1 MSGASTA
8 QVAEERGRVVRSRA
22 PRRAAR
28 TPGRAFPSLALLLG
42 SIYTLVPIAW
52 VVTAATKSRSELFST
67 PPFVLG
73 SGFIQNLVDLSTYDG
88 GQYWSWAVNSLV
100 YAGGGALLSTAVSA
114 AAGYALAR
122 YRFRGRDTVF
132 TVLLAGV
139 MIPQIALAVPQY
151 LLVSSIG
158 LVNTY
163 WSVLL
168 PSVINPF
175 GIYLACIYA
184 RGAVPEETVEAAR
197 IDGASEAR
205 TFRSVALPM
214 MVPGLVTVFM
224 LQFVG
229 IWNNFLLPFIM
240 LSDESKFPL
249 TTGLYLMLNRGTG
262 TPALYTLAITG
273 ALLAILPLVALMLF
287 LQRYWRLDLISG
299 SLKG

>member
-1 MSGASTA
+1 MSA
-8 QVAEERGRVVRSRA
+8 V
-22 PRRAAR
+22 RAAGVRR
-28 TPGRAFPSLALLLG
+28 TARPSRVGPTAVLLLG
-42 SIYTLVPIAW
+42 ALYALVPIVW
-52 VVTAATKSRSELFST
+52 VLTAATKSRGELFST
-67 PPFVLG
+67 APFALG
-73 SGFIQNLVDLSTYDG
+73 TGFVQNLVDLSTYDG
-88 GQYWSWAVNSLV
+88 GQYWTWALNSLV
-100 YAGGGALLSTAVSA
+100 FAGGGALLSTAVSA
-114 AAGYALAR
+114 SAGYALAR
-122 YRFRGRDTVF
+122 YQFRGRDAVF
-132 TVLLAGV
+132 MLLLAGV

-151 LLVSSIG
+151 FLASELG
-158 LVNTY
+158 LANTY

-168 PSVINPF
+168 PSIINPF
-175 GIYLACIYA
+175 GIYLACIYV
-184 RGAVPEETVEAAR
+184 RSSVPEETVEAAR
-197 IDGASEAR
+197 IDGASELR

-262 TPALYTLAITG
+262 TPALYSLAIMG
-273 ALLAILPLVALMLF
+273 ALLAIVPLVALMLF

>member
-1 MSGASTA
+1 VTAVTTVKVRRGPTAGAFPGGGRS
-8 QVAEERGRVVRSRA
+8 RPSRVV
-22 PRRAAR
+22 P
-28 TPGRAFPSLALLLG
+28 TLVLMLG
-42 SIYTLVPIAW
+42 AIYTLVPIGW
-52 VVTAATKSRSELFST
+52 VLTAATKTRGELFST
-67 PPFVLG
+67 PPFVPG
-73 SGFIQNLVDLSTYDG
+73 SGFFQNLADLSTYDG
-88 GQYWSWAVNSLV
+88 GQYWNWALNSLIF
-100 YAGGGALLSTAVSA
+100 AGGGAVLSTAVSA
-114 AAGYALAR
+114 AGGYALAR
-122 YRFRGRDTVF
+122 YRFRGRDAIF
-132 TVLLAGV
+132 TMLLGGV

-151 LLVSSIG
+151 FLISHLG

-163 WSVLL
+163 ASVLL

-197 IDGASEAR
+197 IDGASEFGI
-205 TFRSVALPM
+205 FRAVALPM
-214 MVPGLVTVFM
+214 MTPGLVTVFM

-273 ALLAILPLVALMLF
+273 ALLAIIPLAALMLF

>member
-1 MSGASTA
+1 MSATRIA
-8 QVAEERGRVVRSRA
+8 VRRGSARPTRVGPTIV
-22 PRRAAR
+22 
-28 TPGRAFPSLALLLG
+28 LLLG
-42 SIYTLVPIAW
+42 ALYALVPIVW
-52 VVTAATKSRSELFST
+52 VLTAATKSRGELFST
-67 PPFVLG
+67 VPFLPG
-73 SGFIQNLVDLSTYDG
+73 SGFLQNLSDLSTYDG
-88 GQYWSWAVNSLV
+88 GRFWTWALNSLIF
-100 YAGGGALLSTAVSA
+100 AGGGAVLSTAVSA
-114 AAGYALAR
+114 SAGYALAR
-122 YRFRGRDTVF
+122 YRFRGRNVVF
-132 TVLLAGV
+132 MVLMAGV

-151 LLVSSIG
+151 FLASQLG
-158 LVNTY
+158 LANTY

-168 PSVINPF
+168 PSIINPF
-175 GIYLACIYA
+175 GIYLATIYV
-184 RGAVPEETVEAAR
+184 RGAVPEETIEAAR
-197 IDGASEAR
+197 IDGATELR

-262 TPALYTLAITG
+262 TPALYSLAIMG
-273 ALLAILPLVALMLF
+273 ALLAIVPLVALMLF